1 VDFPPLSHLLVWP
14 DILFE
19 DSPLAV
25 NKTVL
30 LMWLAIV
37 LVAVI
42 FIVGG
47 RRRALV
53 PTTFLQQSAE
63 MGVELVEREI
73 VLSTM
78 GPAGLGWVP
87 FLTAMFFFIFFLN
100 IFEIIP
106 GIQYPVTSRMAIPI
120 YLALQTWALM
130 IYVGFRHHGFKYLKY
145 SLFPPGV
152 PKVLYVL
159 LTPIEFLSIFL
170 LRPLTLSIRLFANLL
185 AGHLLLVTFFLMT
198 AAMWV
203 KGFQLVLLPLPL
215 GFAIF
220 ITVFEILVSVLQ
232 AYIFTIL
239 TAVYIGESLHGEH

>member
-1 VDFPPLSHLLVWP
+1 VDFPPISHLLVWP
-14 DILFE
+14 DILFK
-19 DSPLAV
+19 DTPLGV

-30 LMWLAIV
+30 LMWLAV
-37 LVAVI
+37 ALTAVI

-47 RRRALV
+47 RRRSLV
-53 PTTFLQQSAE
+53 PTTFLQNSAE
-63 MGVELVEREI
+63 MGVEFVEREI

-78 GPAGLGWVP
+78 GPGGLGWVP
-87 FLTAMFFFIFFLN
+87 LLTAMFFFIFFLN

-106 GIQYPVTSRMAIPI
+106 GIQFPVTSRMAIPM

-152 PKVLYVL
+152 PVALKPL
-159 LTPIEFLSIFL
+159 LALIELLSIFI
-170 LRPLTLSIRLFANLL
+170 LRPFTLMIRLFANLL

-203 KGFQLVLLPLPL
+203 KGFQILMLPLPL
-215 GFAIF
+215 AFAIF